1 MMAFMKIQT
10 NYANL
15 VIIVVNHVRV
25 MNLIAVNL
33 VTMISLDNQRRLMEK
48 NNVIVN
54 QDIMNF
60 TKDAQVSNKNNK
72 LVIIHA

>member
-15 VIIVVNHVRV
+15 VIIVVKHVRE

-33 VTMISLDNQRRLMEK
+33 VTVISLD
-48 NNVIVN
+48 
-54 QDIMNF
+54 
-60 TKDAQVSNKNNK
+60 S
-72 LVIIHA
+72 

>member
-15 VIIVVNHVRV
+15 VIIVVKHVRE

-33 VTMISLDNQRRLMEK
+33 VTVISLDNQRRLMEK

-60 TKDAQVSNKNNK
+60 TKDAQV
-72 LVIIHA
+72 IIKI